1 MNIDQ
6 IELLIKNG
14 FISMRQEEATIESR
28 IKTLEVMAGIL
39 KQEAVNLKNNQIE
52 QVELNTIS

>member
-14 FISMRQEEATIESR
+14 FISMRQEEASIESR

>member
-1 MNIDQ
+1 
-6 IELLIKNG
+6 
-14 FISMRQEEATIESR
+14 MRQEECTVESR

>member
-6 IELLIKNG
+6 VELLIKNG
-14 FISMRQEEATIESR
+14 FISMRQEECTVESR